1 MKVKN
6 QLLIILLCIFL
17 FITDFFAYPIIEV
30 YASEGVYDPDTSWW
44 EKFLEES
51 SAYISYLAC
60 RIGAVTKDHD
70 FAKWVQTRE
79 DYIEWWNTGHISKK
93 EEANGT
99 VQYIFDKELM
109 AYIKQCLDEYA
120 KENDPYFIARIPS
133 YTEVNPSQFSTKG
146 QYLTI
151 CNLAKKY
158 GLIGVNGLYMSD
170 MSEVLKGNYSYV
182 NEIGILSE
190 SLFKSDYVV
199 AIYDD
204 AWERYQGAQRYK
216 FDFPAGTS
224 VGYES
229 IEDGVMTGTNIEY
242 DYHKQICPDYIQKHN
257 GSVLNFGTP
266 YYQYEYIRACF
277 VAKTSM
283 RVRVYRSID
292 DFKKYSVGSRK
303 VYYTEKY
310 YNYVPE
316 DLKVSI
322 DDLQKSV
329 DDLKDVI
336 DDLLGKIKD
345 DTSEQEIMDLLKQ
358 ILDALRDQQGS
369 GGGGGGSGG
378 GDVTVNVDLAE
389 TNGFLSKILAKVTQ
403 IFDKLSSI
411 TFPSMRDVVTAVED
425 LGKMLKKYLSE
436 ITGDLDDIK
445 GQLENM
451 SEQEFSDKMG
461 NFLDDT
467 MLEFSEVGEKAKTKF
482 PFSIPNDINLLISK
496 MSVSPPEG
504 GGGESRTYNMNAADD
519 PGGGM
524 ITLAEGDAEDV
535 PVISETGAPIF
546 YLPLVIES
554 AGINEFVI
562 VDMSGFEPISKFC
575 RGLLTI
581 WFVLCLY
588 NMTFKVLGLWG
599 DLVD

>member
-1 MKVKN
+1 M
-6 QLLIILLCIFL
+6 QS
-17 FITDFFAYPIIEV
+17 V
-30 YASEGVYDPDTSWW
+30 YALSPEDFIGNLSWDKMTDSEKWSCIIMFT
-44 EKFLEES
+44 
-51 SAYISYLAC
+51 ISEA
-60 RIGAVTKDHD
+60 GAIVKDRD
-70 FAKWVQTRE
+70 FAKFLGGVTEMNDFMNNHKPDDFVVE
-79 DYIEWWNTGHISKK
+79 DNKNLLIPKDFV
-93 EEANGT
+93 AL
-99 VQYIFDKELM
+99 V
-109 AYIKQCLDEYA
+109 KQCLDEYA
-120 KENDPYFIARIPS
+120 EENDPFYVVRIPD
-133 YTEVNPSQFSTKG
+133 YTEVNPSQFATKG

-182 NEIGILSE
+182 NVIGRLDQS
-190 SLFKSDYVV
+190 SLKTDFVLW
-199 AIYDD
+199 IYDN
-204 AWERYQGAQRYK
+204 AWEKYPGGKRYK
-216 FDFPAGTS
+216 FDFPAGAAA
-224 VGYES
+224 GYES
-229 IEDGVMTGTNIEY
+229 IEDGTLTGTNPDC
-242 DYHKQICPDYIQKHN
+242 DYHKEIYLDYIQKHN
-257 GSVLNFGTP
+257 GSVLNFGVP
-266 YYQYEYIRACF
+266 YYQYEYIRACI

-292 DFKKYSVGSRK
+292 DFKKYSVGKRN
-303 VYYTEKY
+303 VYYTENY
-310 YNYVPE
+310 YNYVPK

-329 DDLKDVI
+329 DDLKNVI
-336 DDLLGKIKD
+336 DDLLSKIKD

-451 SEQEFSDKMG
+451 TEQEFSDKMG

-504 GGGESRTYNMNAADD
+504 GGGESRIYNMNAADD